1 MENKAVHAALR
12 DRLGAEA
19 TGGLLD
25 LFETVRREWRE
36 DVIEVCATRFER
48 RLVEEVSQ
56 LRVEMVQGDAAL
68 RQEMSELGANLR
80 REMADLGGDLRG
92 EIAELGGNLRRE
104 MAELGGNLRREMA
117 ELGGNLR
124 REMAELGGNLR
135 REMAELGGGLRQEI
149 SAGRFE
155 LLKWCFVF
163 WIGQVVAVA
172 AILGVMLRFV
182 RP

>member
-104 MAELGGNLRREMA
+104 MAELGG
-117 ELGGNLR
+117 
-124 REMAELGGNLR
+124 
-135 REMAELGGGLRQEI
+135 GLRQEI